1 MTELAGLTK
10 LVKESLSKLG
20 NIETELKDFRNDLM
34 SVKEDV
40 SVVDKRSKDNEVK
53 IASHDD
59 EMKEMR
65 SQMREIRR
73 RAGRRYVYVYSPPL
87 CLFFLFLQNFGDIW
101 KGSARL

>member
-40 SVVDKRSKDNEVK
+40 VSLIKGPKT
-53 IASHDD
+53 
-59 EMKEMR
+59 MR
-65 SQMREIRR
+65 
-73 RAGRRYVYVYSPPL
+73 
-87 CLFFLFLQNFGDIW
+87 
-101 KGSARL
+101 

>member
-59 EMKEMR
+59 EMKEIA
-65 SQMREIRR
+65 EC
-73 RAGRRYVYVYSPPL
+73 APL
-87 CLFFLFLQNFGDIW
+87 CKWF
-101 KGSARL
+101 

>member
-53 IASHDD
+53 IASHDE
-59 EMKEMR
+59 EMKEM
-65 SQMREIRR
+65 SGLVEGTFTFI
-73 RAGRRYVYVYSPPL
+73 L
-87 CLFFLFLQNFGDIW
+87 LLFIYCFLFLQNFGDIW

>member
-73 RAGRRYVYVYSPPL
+73 RAGRRYVYSPPL
-87 CLFFLFLQNFGDIW
+87 CLFFFLFLQNFGDIW